1 MSMQQYNPLVY
12 LMGGAQRSQPPVERT
27 RASRG
32 TSMAKLRVKF
42 TYSPDTITEPVIW
55 EVGKRFD
62 LVTNIRRAD
71 VTAEVAWAVL
81 ELDGQPS
88 DLEAGIKWVTEK
100 GVRVDPVE
108 DSILEG

>member
-1 MSMQQYNPLVY
+1 
-12 LMGGAQRSQPPVERT
+12 
-27 RASRG
+27 
-32 TSMAKLRVKF
+32 MARLRVKF
-42 TYSPDTITEPVIW
+42 TYSPDTITEPIIW

-71 VTAEVAWAVL
+71 VTREVAWAIL
-81 ELDGQPS
+81 ELDGEQA
-88 DLEAGIKWVTEK
+88 DLEQGLDWVRDR

>member
-1 MSMQQYNPLVY
+1 
-12 LMGGAQRSQPPVERT
+12 
-27 RASRG
+27 
-32 TSMAKLRVKF
+32 MAKQRVKF
-42 TYSPDTITEPVIW
+42 TFPEEQVTKPIIW

-81 ELDGQPS
+81 EVEGAAS
-88 DLEAGIKWVTEK
+88 DIEQGLRWVAER

-108 DSILEG
+108 DTILEG